1 LQIRQTL
8 AETRIC
14 LIKDGLP
21 ANDIRVDGSKV
32 KKFYFMSLHTRGNA
46 ILDGITIEDIVNNG
60 ECLLVNLTCR
70 DARGELYTTK
80 FDIDFRRIGSENI
93 DITYQYDD
101 HSLPVKTGCLTEIIP
116 PLSQRDSLLSD

>member
-32 KKFYFMSLHTRGNA
+32 KKFYFMSLHT
-46 ILDGITIEDIVNNG
+46 
-60 ECLLVNLTCR
+60 
-70 DARGELYTTK
+70 TK

-93 DITYQYDD
+93 DIAYQYDD

-116 PLSQRDSLLSD
+116 PLSQRDSLLSDYKKQISEIR